1 MIFSDERMWINSA
14 CHCGV
19 SKYYMSLPSQSH
31 RALQTNIES
40 FTKKVLLTP
49 HKTVLHALHCLI
61 IFTIL

>member
-1 MIFSDERMWINSA
+1 MIFSDERMWINNA

-40 FTKKVLLTP
+40 FTKKVL
-49 HKTVLHALHCLI
+49 HALHCLI